1 MENINIFSDLKN
13 KVALITGGYGHLGT
27 AMVEVLSSLG
37 AKVHVLARSEEKF
50 NKKFKESS
58 DTIFFQKT
66 DISNFDSI
74 SKSIGVIGRKEKKI
88 DIFINNANF
97 GVTNHPEKMTSQ
109 EWRLGINGN
118 LNQFFDFIQI
128 VTPFLKKSEN
138 GKIINVASMYG
149 MVVPDLNIYD
159 GREELLNPPNYGTA
173 KAGVIHLT
181 KYYAMYLA
189 KYNINV
195 NAISPGPFPSLD
207 VQKDKGFVQRLEQKT
222 KLKRI
227 GKPNDLKGVIALL
240 SSSASNYITGQ
251 NICVDGG
258 WTI

>member
-1 MENINIFSDLKN
+1 
-13 KVALITGGYGHLGT
+13 
-27 AMVEVLSSLG
+27 
-37 AKVHVLARSEEKF
+37 
-50 NKKFKESS
+50 
-58 DTIFFQKT
+58 
-66 DISNFDSI
+66 
-74 SKSIGVIGRKEKKI
+74 
-88 DIFINNANF
+88 
-97 GVTNHPEKMTSQ
+97 
-109 EWRLGINGN
+109 
-118 LNQFFDFIQI
+118 
-128 VTPFLKKSEN
+128 
-138 GKIINVASMYG
+138 
-149 MVVPDLNIYD
+149 
-159 GREELLNPPNYGTA
+159 
-173 KAGVIHLT
+173 
-181 KYYAMYLA
+181 MYLA

>member
-1 MENINIFSDLKN
+1 
-13 KVALITGGYGHLGT
+13 
-27 AMVEVLSSLG
+27 
-37 AKVHVLARSEEKF
+37 
-50 NKKFKESS
+50 
-58 DTIFFQKT
+58 
-66 DISNFDSI
+66 
-74 SKSIGVIGRKEKKI
+74 
-88 DIFINNANF
+88 
-97 GVTNHPEKMTSQ
+97 MTSQ